1 MPVARLSE
9 DMRWLVVFK
18 RVYQGLKYRQIIQH
32 LSAGPAQI
40 TVEQI
45 RRVLRQYAS
54 SGKVVPP
61 RRAASHAGLAQI
73 FTRKRCRVLVGL
85 LLDSPVDLLKE
96 IWAKFTAATSRGR
109 RHAHT
114 SSLLLRRLPCVRS
127 RAESARCR
135 AVRSCAPLPPTAA
148 CRRGTTS
155 GTRSSPRTT
164 PTSSSSSTR
173 RRRTRAR
180 SRGPSATR

>member
-127 RAESARCR
+127 RAESASCH

-155 GTRSSPRTT
+155 GTRSS
-164 PTSSSSSTR
+164 STR